1 MRKLQTGSAVIE
13 GLTAITVFSIG
24 ILGLIGLQANVL
36 EHNAQAQFRTEAS
49 YFAQEI
55 IGLALAD
62 SANATCYTM
71 NPVAGAC
78 SNASAQAFAEQ
89 WVERVQ
95 AVLPGTGATPPR
107 VTYAADGTFQVTIQW
122 KRDTEDTWH
131 NYVSVTNIEGS

>member
-62 SANATCYTM
+62 SANATCYTV
-71 NPVAGAC
+71 NPSAGAC
-78 SNASAQAFAEQ
+78 GNAAAEETAGQ

-95 AVLPGTGATPPR
+95 AVLPGTTATPPR
-107 VTYAADGTFQVTIQW
+107 VTYAADGTFSVTIQW
-122 KRDTEDTWH
+122 KRDNEDTWH
-131 NYVSVTNIEGS
+131 NYVSVTNIQGS

>member
-62 SANATCYTM
+62 YANATCYTV
-71 NPVAGAC
+71 NPASGGC
-78 SNASAQAFAEQ
+78 GNANAELSAVQ

-95 AVLPGTGATPPR
+95 AVLPGAGATPPT
-107 VTYAADGTFQVTIQW
+107 VTYDADGTFSVTIQW
-122 KRDTEDTWH
+122 KRENEDTWH
-131 NYVSVTNIEGS
+131 NYVSITNIQG

>member
-55 IGLALAD
+55 IGLATGGLGQCHLLHD
-62 SANATCYTM
+62 E
-71 NPVAGAC
+71 PGGRGVQQR
-78 SNASAQAFAEQ
+78 SAQAFAGQ

-95 AVLPGTGATPPR
+95 AVLPGAGATPPR
-107 VTYAADGTFQVTIQW
+107 VTYAADGTFRVTIQW

>member
-62 SANATCYTM
+62 SANATCYTA
-71 NPVAGAC
+71 NPSAGPC
-78 SNASAQAFAEQ
+78 SNAAAETVAGQ

-95 AVLPGTGATPPR
+95 AVLPGATATPPR
-107 VTYAADGTFQVTIQW
+107 VTYAADGTFSVTIQW
-122 KRDTEDTWH
+122 KRDSEDTWH
-131 NYVSVTNIEGS
+131 NYVSITNIQGS